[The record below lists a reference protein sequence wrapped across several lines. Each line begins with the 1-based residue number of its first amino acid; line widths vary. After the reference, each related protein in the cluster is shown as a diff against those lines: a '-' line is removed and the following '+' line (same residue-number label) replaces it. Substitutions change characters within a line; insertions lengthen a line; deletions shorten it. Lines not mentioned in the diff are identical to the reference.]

1 MNKSL
6 IDIFFQL
13 VKIDSPT
20 GNEQQVANFILDYL
34 KQFADTLKKDKKGNI
49 YARIDGV
56 GEPIFF
62 ASHMDTVEPGRGIK
76 PQIKKGYI
84 TSDGKTIL
92 GADNKMAI
100 ACILELAHY
109 LKRTKTTTHRPIE
122 FLFTYSEE
130 VGNYGAINFD
140 YSWLKSKSGYCFD
153 SICPVGTIIQAS
165 PFYERFDI
173 KVEGKA
179 AHASLPHIANN
190 TLYFLSS
197 FLKEIK
203 LGKLDN
209 DSILNVGIVQGGD
222 VRNTIP
228 GELIIKGEIRSFMES
243 ALLLHK
249 KNAISIIHKLIKK
262 HKMKIEHEFVRE
274 NPGYKHIDDKSLA
287 MIKQIKK
294 HMLRLGMNPEIQNAW
309 GVSDANIFNE
319 KGLLCINLGDG
330 VEGAHTKL
338 ERIKVNDLEATLQL
352 MVEISRN

>member
-1 MNKSL
+1 MNKTL
-6 IDIFFQL
+6 IDTFFQL

-20 GNEQQVANFILDYL
+20 GNEQLVANFILNYL
-34 KQFADTLKKDKKGNI
+34 KQYADILKKDKKGNI

-84 TSDGKTIL
+84 TSDGTTIL
-92 GADNKMAI
+92 GADNKTAI
-100 ACILELAHY
+100 ACMLELAH
-109 LKRTKTTTHRPIE
+109 LFKTSKITHRPIE
-122 FLFTYSEE
+122 FIFTYSEE

-173 KVEGKA
+173 KIKGKA

-197 FLKEIK
+197 FLNKIN
-203 LGKLDN
+203 LGKLDV
-209 DSILNVGIVQGGD
+209 DSILNVGVVQVGD

-228 GELIIKGEIRSFMES
+228 GELIIKGEIRSFIES
-243 ALLLHK
+243 SLFMHK
-249 KNAISIIHKLIKK
+249 KNILNIIHKLVKK

-294 HMLRLGMNPEIQNAW
+294 HMQKLGISPEIQNAW

-319 KGLLCINLGDG
+319 KGLLCVNLGDG
-330 VEGAHTKL
+330 VEGAHTKF
-338 ERIKVNDLEATLQL
+338 EKIKVSDLEATFQL
-352 MVEISRN
+352 MVEISLN